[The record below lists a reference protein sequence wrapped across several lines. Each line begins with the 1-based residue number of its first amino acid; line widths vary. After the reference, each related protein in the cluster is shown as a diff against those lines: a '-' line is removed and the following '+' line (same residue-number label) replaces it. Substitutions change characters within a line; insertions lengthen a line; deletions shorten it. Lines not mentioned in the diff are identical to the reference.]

1 MSKLTPHQELALTTS
16 GHMALTAN
24 AGSGKT
30 FVLARKYLEALTKNK
45 FEISN
50 VAAITFTEKAASEL
64 YLKISILIDEKIIE
78 CSNQT
83 ERKLLEKIRRQ
94 LVSAN
99 ISTIH
104 SFCISLLREYPVEVE
119 LDARFIPIDEILSEE
134 LIELSVEEMVRASFD
149 DELVTDEIKY
159 LIRIFSSKIK
169 LQNQIIKLIQ
179 NRKNVFVVKNK
190 IYSLA
195 ERQIAELFFKEYSKK
210 FIDIW
215 NKLKNSFIQNLS
227 LINLAVQESDSKNS
241 NAIEVSSKLQRLK
254 TVTDINQILKL
265 LSEIKSLS
273 FTKENTIRKRGYLKN
288 EDSILL
294 QNEIVTTEDL
304 MKNLAAFHLPDN
316 HSEIELELA
325 RFGKTLIIFL
335 DSALNIYENKKKNEG
350 FIDYEDILLYTKKLL
365 ENDKI
370 QKSISEKYKFILVD
384 EFQDTNE
391 IQYQIFLPIL
401 DYLKG
406 GKLFIVGD
414 EKQSIYKF
422 RDAEIEIFNLTRSDI
437 KKSVGEKNL
446 LVLTDSFRMAPRIC
460 AFCNYV
466 FRNLFDQPDE
476 TIGEVPATDLV
487 CARVDDIVGHIE
499 FLACIEDEA
508 NTNDTEAELT
518 AKKILKLVSKGNYTF
533 NDISILVRKRK
544 YFAEL
549 ENVFIKYEIPFAIVG
564 GRGFYQRQSISDV
577 INYLSFLADENNST
591 ALVGLL
597 RSPFF
602 TISDSKLFEIS
613 LIKGKS
619 FWRKLNLV
627 KDDNEIINIC
637 SLLNKNISMSSS
649 VSLPD
654 LIYKIITDRNF
665 ISVLSARND
674 SEQEIANLNKL
685 IGIARN
691 FNEVGFRNL
700 YDFLSFIQDS
710 ISNQA
715 DEPQAAIITNSNA
728 VQMMTIHQSKGLEFP
743 VVFLYKT
750 DEAGISNSIKSG
762 DVKVDKN
769 FGLLTK
775 VPINQNYF
783 EDYLSAPIIS
793 MYNYYEEKKNNAEL
807 KRLLYVAVTR
817 AKDEL
822 YITSTIKKDSSFKKD
837 SLINLL
843 AAGLKNN
850 FSTAEIIISDKLE
863 LLKIQDGKF
872 INRTEQIDVTI
883 PITTKIEIEN
893 ININKEQK
901 YIDKAI
907 VNINSLHSH
916 EKGEIISASKVSIYS
931 QCPLKYLLTYEYGF
945 GKFNSDYLNFK
956 SINKQV
962 NQKNFLTD
970 NIEVDIENDDER
982 FEPIENEVKDYNSA
996 LYGRLFHKA
1005 MEKSINPEQINQF
1018 IIDEFGTAKNDERI
1032 TEILI
1037 QRLEDDLITF
1047 RTSKIFSQISKAKKY
1062 KNEFEIYTADNDYF
1076 LHGIIDKI
1084 IFDENKI
1091 LIIDYK
1097 TDDIQQNEIRKH
1109 AEYYL
1114 MQLKFYL
1121 YIASK
1126 LFTKFEQFEGSLI
1139 FIKHPNEPVT
1149 ITYDNQK
1156 MKQLKKEI
1164 TDIVKS
1170 IRTKNSRKN
1179 LKHCKVCSFSGLTNN
1194 CIIN

>member
-30 FVLARKYLEALTKNK
+30 FVLARKYLEALTKDK
-45 FEISN
+45 FEISS

-64 YLKISILIDEKIIE
+64 YLKISILIDEKINE

-83 ERKLLEKIRRQ
+83 EKKPLEKIRRQ

-119 LDARFIPIDEILSEE
+119 LDARFIPIDENLSEE
-134 LIELSVEEMVRASFD
+134 LIELSVEEMIRDSFD
-149 DELVTDEIKY
+149 DELVWEEIKY

-169 LQNQIIKLIQ
+169 LQNQIVKLIQ
-179 NRKNVFVVKNK
+179 NRKNVFVVKEK
-190 IYSLA
+190 IYSLN
-195 ERQIAELFFKEYSKK
+195 ETQIADLFFEEFSKK
-210 FIDIW
+210 FHSIW
-215 NKLKNSFIQNLS
+215 SKLKSSFIQNLS
-227 LINLAVQESDSKNS
+227 LINSAVQVSDPKNS
-241 NAIEVSSKLQRLK
+241 NAIEVSSKLQSLK
-254 TVTDINQILKL
+254 SESEISQILKL
-265 LSEIKSLS
+265 LSEIKSISL
-273 FTKENTIRKRGYLKN
+273 TDKCTIRKRGYLKN

-294 QNEIVTTEDL
+294 QNEIIASEDL
-304 MKNLAAFHLPDN
+304 MKSLDEFHLPEN
-316 HSEIELELA
+316 HSEIEIELA
-325 RFGKTLIIFL
+325 CFGKTLITFF
-335 DSALNIYENKKKNEG
+335 DYALNIYANKKKNEG

-365 ENDKI
+365 ENDKV
-370 QKSISEKYKFILVD
+370 QKSISEKYKFIMVD

-446 LVLTDSFRMAPRIC
+446 LILPDSFRMAPRIC
-460 AFCNYV
+460 AFCNFV
-466 FRNLFDQPDE
+466 FRNLFDEPDE

-487 CARVDDIVGHIE
+487 CARIDDTVGHIE
-499 FLACIEDEA
+499 ILVSREDDE
-508 NTNDTEAELT
+508 NTTDTEAELS
-518 AKKILKLVSKGNYTF
+518 AKKILQLISNSNYTF
-533 NDISILVRKRK
+533 KDISILVRKRK

-577 INYLSFLADENNST
+577 INYLSFLADENNSA

-602 TISDSKLFEIS
+602 SVSDSKLFEIS
-613 LIKGKS
+613 LIAGKS

-627 KDDNEIINIC
+627 KDDIEMSSIC
-637 SLLNKNISMSSS
+637 KLLNENISMSSS
-649 VSLPD
+649 INLPD

-665 ISVLSARND
+665 ISVLSSRND

-691 FNEVGFRNL
+691 FNAVGFRNL

-715 DEPQAAIITNSNA
+715 DEPQAAITTNSNA
-728 VQMMTIHQSKGLEFP
+728 VQLMTIHQSKGLEFP
-743 VVFLYKT
+743 VVILYKT

-769 FGLLTK
+769 YGLLTK

-793 MYNYYEEKKNNAEL
+793 IYNYYEEKKNNAEL

-822 YITSTIKKDSSFKKD
+822 YITSTIKKDASFKKD
-837 SLINLL
+837 SFINLL
-843 AAGLKNN
+843 ASGLKNN
-850 FSTAEIIISDKLE
+850 FSTDEISISDKLE
-863 LLKIQDGKF
+863 LLKIQDEKF

-883 PITTKIEIEN
+883 PITTQIDIEN
-893 ININKEQK
+893 INIKKEQK
-901 YIDKAI
+901 NIDKAE

-956 SINKQV
+956 SINKQA
-962 NQKNFLTD
+962 NQKNFLID
-970 NIEVDIENDDER
+970 NVAVDIESDDER
-982 FEPIENEVKDYNSA
+982 FDPIENEVKDYNSS

-1018 IIDEFGTAKNDERI
+1018 IEDEFGTDKKDERI

-1037 QRLEDDLITF
+1037 QRLNDDLKAF
-1047 RTSKIFSQISKAKKY
+1047 RNAKIFSQIVNAKNY

-1084 IFDENKI
+1084 IFAENKI
-1091 LIIDYK
+1091 VIIDYK
-1097 TDDIQQNEIRKH
+1097 TDDIQKNEIKKH

-1126 LFTKFEQFEGSLI
+1126 LFTKFEHFEGSLV
-1139 FIKHPNEPVT
+1139 FIKHPDEPVT
-1149 ITYDNQK
+1149 ITYDRQK
-1156 MKQLKKEI
+1156 MKQLQKEI

-1170 IRTKNSRKN
+1170 IRTKNSEKN
-1179 LKHCKVCSFSGLTNN
+1179 FKHCKVCS
-1194 CIIN
+1194 

>member
-50 VAAITFTEKAASEL
+50 VAAITFTENAASEL

-1037 QRLEDDLITF
+1037 QRLEDDLKTF

-1139 FIKHPNEPVT
+1139 FIKHPNERVT

>member
-64 YLKISILIDEKIIE
+64 YLKISILIDEKINE
-78 CSNQT
+78 CSNQS
-83 ERKLLEKIRRQ
+83 ERRLLEKIRRQ

-149 DELVTDEIKY
+149 DELVSEEIKY

-190 IYSLA
+190 IYSLG
-195 ERQIAELFFKEYSKK
+195 ETQIADLFFKEFSKK
-210 FIDIW
+210 FNDIW

-227 LINLAVQESDSKNS
+227 LINLAVQSSDSKNS
-241 NAIEVSSKLQRLK
+241 NAIEVNSKLQRLK
-254 TVTDINQILKL
+254 TESDINLIIKL

-294 QNEIVTTEDL
+294 QNEIVSTEDL
-304 MKNLAAFHLPDN
+304 MKILNAFHLPEN

-325 RFGKTLIIFL
+325 RFGKTLITFF
-335 DSALNIYENKKKNEG
+335 DFALNIYENKKKNEG

-365 ENDKI
+365 ENDKV
-370 QKSISEKYKFILVD
+370 QKSISAKYKFILVD

-446 LVLTDSFRMAPRIC
+446 LVLPDSFRMAPRIC

-466 FRNLFDQPDE
+466 FRNLFDEPDE

-487 CARVDDIVGHIE
+487 CARVDDTLGHIE
-499 FLACIEDEA
+499 FLVNREDDE

-518 AKKILKLVSKGNYTF
+518 AKKILQLVSNGIYTF
-533 NDISILVRKRK
+533 EDISIHVRKRK

-549 ENVFIKYEIPFAIVG
+549 EKIFIKFDIPFTIVG

-602 TISDSKLFEIS
+602 SISDSKLFEIS

-627 KDDNEIINIC
+627 KDDIEIIKIC

-665 ISVLSARND
+665 ISVLSSRND

-691 FNEVGFRNL
+691 FNAVGFRNL

-710 ISNQA
+710 VSNQA
-715 DEPQAAIITNSNA
+715 DEPQAAVITNSNA

-743 VVFLYKT
+743 VVILYKT

-762 DVKVDKN
+762 EVKVDKN
-769 FGLLTK
+769 FGLLAK

-843 AAGLKNN
+843 AEGLKNN
-850 FSTAEIIISDKLE
+850 LSTDEIFISDKLE

-872 INRTEQIDVTI
+872 NNRTEQINVTI
-883 PITTKIEIEN
+883 PITSKIEIEN
-893 ININKEQK
+893 INIKRAQK
-901 YIDKAI
+901 KIDKAI
-907 VNINSLHSH
+907 VNINSLYSH

-970 NIEVDIENDDER
+970 NIEVDIESDDER
-982 FEPIENEVKDYNSA
+982 FEPIESEVKDYNSA

-1018 IIDEFGTAKNDERI
+1018 IIDEFGTDKNDERI
-1032 TEILI
+1032 SEILI
-1037 QRLEDDLITF
+1037 QRLEDDLKTF
-1047 RTSKIFSQISKAKKY
+1047 RTSKIFSQISSAKNY

-1097 TDDIQQNEIRKH
+1097 TDDIQQKEIKKH

-1126 LFTKFEQFEGSLI
+1126 LFTKFEKIEGSLV
-1139 FIKHPNEPVT
+1139 FIKHPVQPVT
-1149 ITYDNQK
+1149 ITYDKQN
-1156 MKQLKKEI
+1156 MKQLQKEI

-1170 IRTKNSRKN
+1170 IRTKNSNKN
-1179 LKHCKVCSFSGLTNN
+1179 LKHCKVCAFSGLTNN